1 MVGRKTDL
9 MTLYLFSAFH
19 PFPLADFSGFWIR
32 YTRRSTLLDTSE
44 KIMLQ
49 LVGG

>member
-9 MTLYLFSAFH
+9 ITLYLFSDLH
-19 PFPLADFSGFWIR
+19 PLADFGGFWIR

-44 KIMLQ
+44 KNSVAISW
-49 LVGG
+49 G